1 MSATKSNQTAMGTE
15 NVRTPIFMQKSGSS
29 RWKRWLYIVL
39 LIAVVF
45 IGYMLFQHQETN
57 LPQYTT
63 QPVTRG
69 DLRVE
74 VTATG
79 TLAPTNQ
86 VDVGIEVSGTIKA
99 VLVDFNDKVK
109 VGEPLAL
116 LDPTKLEAQL
126 RQSTAALDAARARVQ
141 QSEATVQESKN
152 QLARLENVRKM
163 SGGKVPSK
171 LELDTAQAAYN
182 RAKADLASARASVV
196 QNEAIQNAN
205 RTDLSKT
212 VVRSPINGIVLNRNV
227 EPGQTI
233 AASFQAPVL
242 FTLAEDLTQMEL
254 QVDVDE
260 ADVGQV
266 HAGQTA
272 HFTVDAYPDRNF
284 DAKVTQVRYGSQTV
298 SGVVTYKTILKVDNR
313 DLLLRP
319 GMTATAHIMVSED
332 KNALLVPN
340 AALRFSPPATT
351 APKSSGSLLSNLV
364 PRPSSIAQNATQ
376 TPTDKE
382 QRVWV
387 LKDGQPEP
395 INVVTGQTNGI
406 MTTLTEGALQPGTP
420 LITDMIEPTK

>member
-1 MSATKSNQTAMGTE
+1 MSATKSQPSAGAE
-15 NVRTPIFMQKSGSS
+15 NAQTPIFMKKSGGS
-29 RWKRWLYIVL
+29 RWKRWLLIVL
-39 LIAVVF
+39 AVAVLIA
-45 IGYMLFQHQETN
+45 GYTLFQQQETN
-57 LPQYTT
+57 IPQYLT
-63 QPVTRG
+63 QPVKRG
-69 DLRVE
+69 DLTVE

-86 VDVGIEVSGTIKA
+86 VDVGIEVSGTIKE
-99 VLVDFNDKVK
+99 VLVDYNDKVK
-109 VGEPLAL
+109 VGQPLAL

-126 RQSTAALDAARARVQ
+126 RQSTAALDAARAKVQ
-141 QSEATVQESKN
+141 QAEATVQESKN
-152 QLARLENVRKM
+152 QLARLENVKKM

-171 LELDTAQAAYN
+171 LELDSAQATYN

-196 QNEAIQNAN
+196 QNEAIQNAY

-233 AASFQAPVL
+233 AATFQAPVL

-266 HAGQTA
+266 HVGQPA
-272 HFTVDAYPDRNF
+272 RFTVDAYPDRNF

-319 GMTATAHIMVSED
+319 GMTATAHIMVNED
-332 KNALLVPN
+332 KNVLLVPN
-340 AALRFSPPATT
+340 AALRFSPPVTTT
-351 APKSSGSLLSNLV
+351 AKSGGSLISNLM
-364 PRPSSIAQNATQ
+364 PRPPRSSQNAAQ
-376 TPTDKE
+376 PPTGKE

-387 LKDGQPEP
+387 LKDGKPEP
-395 INVVTGQTNGI
+395 VNVVTGQTNGI
-406 MTTLTEGALQPGTP
+406 MTAITESALQPGTP
-420 LITDMIEPTK
+420 LIVDMTEQSK

>member
-1 MSATKSNQTAMGTE
+1 MSATKPQPSAGAE
-15 NVRTPIFMQKSGSS
+15 SARAPIFMQKSGGS
-29 RWKRWLYIVL
+29 RWKRWLLIVL
-39 LIAVVF
+39 AVVVLVA
-45 IGYMLFQHQETN
+45 GYRLFRGQETN
-57 LPQYTT
+57 TPQYVT
-63 QPVTRG
+63 QPVQRG
-69 DLRVE
+69 DLTVE

-86 VDVGIEVSGTIKA
+86 VDVGIEVSGTIKE
-99 VLVDFNDKVK
+99 VLVDYNDKVK
-109 VGEPLAL
+109 VGQPLAL

-141 QSEATVQESKN
+141 QAEATVQESKS
-152 QLARLENVRKM
+152 QLARLEDVRKM

-171 LELDTAQAAYN
+171 LEFDKAQAAYN

-196 QNEAIQNAN
+196 QSEAVQNAN

-266 HAGQTA
+266 HVGQPA
-272 HFTVDAYPDRNF
+272 RFTVDAYPDRNF

-319 GMTATAHIMVSED
+319 GMTATAHILVNED

-340 AALRFSPPATT
+340 AALRFSPPVMPTT
-351 APKSSGSLLSNLV
+351 KSSGGLISNLM
-364 PRPSSIAQNATQ
+364 PRPPRSTQNSMQA
-376 TPTDKE
+376 PTGKE
-382 QRVWV
+382 QRVWI
-387 LKDGQPEP
+387 LKDGKPEP
-395 INVVTGQTNGI
+395 IDVLTGQTNGI
-406 MTTLTEGALQPGTP
+406 MTAITEGALQPGTP
-420 LITDMIEPTK
+420 LIVDMNEQTK

>member
-1 MSATKSNQTAMGTE
+1 MSALKSQPPTGTDKAPPP
-15 NVRTPIFMQKSGSS
+15 VFLKKSGSGG
-29 RWKRWLYIVL
+29 WKRWLSILLAVAV
-39 LIAVVF
+39 LIA
-45 IGYMLFQHQETN
+45 GYLLLHRQEPDT
-57 LPQYTT
+57 PKYVT
-63 QPVTRG
+63 QPVKRG
-69 DLRVE
+69 DLTVE

-79 TLAPTNQ
+79 TLAPTNE
-86 VDVGIEVSGTIKA
+86 VDVGIEVSGTIKE
-99 VLVDFNDKVK
+99 VLVNYNDQVK
-109 VGEPLAL
+109 IGQPLAL

-126 RQSTAALDAARARVQ
+126 RQSTAALDAARAKVQ
-141 QSEATVQESKN
+141 QAQATVQESGN
-152 QLARLENVRKM
+152 QRSRLENVRKM

-171 LELDTAQAAYN
+171 LELDSAQATYN

-196 QNEAIQNAN
+196 QSEAIQNAT

-212 VVRSPINGIVLNRNV
+212 VVRSPINGIVLDRNV

-266 HAGQTA
+266 HAGQSA
-272 HFTVDAYPDRNF
+272 RFTVDAYPDRNF
-284 DAKVTQVRYGSQTV
+284 EAKVTQVRYGSQTV

-319 GMTATAHIMVSED
+319 GMTATAHIMVNED

-340 AALRFSPPATT
+340 AALRFSPPVTT
-351 APKSSGSLLSNLV
+351 ATKNEGGLLSNLM
-364 PRPSSIAQNATQ
+364 PRPPQ
-376 TPTDKE
+376 PTKTTIPSALGKE

-387 LKDGQPEP
+387 LKDGQPDP
-395 INVVTGQTNGI
+395 VDVKTGQTNGI
-406 MTTLTEGALQPGTP
+406 VTAITAGALQPGMS
-420 LITDMIEPTK
+420 LITDTAEPSQ

>member
-1 MSATKSNQTAMGTE
+1 MSATKSQPTAGTD
-15 NVRTPIFMQKSGSS
+15 NAPTPVFLKKSGRS
-29 RWKRWLYIVL
+29 RWKLWLGIVV
-39 LIAVVF
+39 AVAALVA
-45 IGYMLFQHQETN
+45 GYALFQRQEPDTQKY
-57 LPQYTT
+57 LT
-63 QPVTRG
+63 QPVKRG
-69 DLRVE
+69 DLTVE

-86 VDVGIEVSGTIKA
+86 VDVGIEVSGTIKE
-99 VLVDFNDKVK
+99 VLVDYNDQVK
-109 VGEPLAL
+109 VGQPLAL

-126 RQSTAALDAARARVQ
+126 RQSTAALDAARAKVQ
-141 QSEATVQESKN
+141 QTEATVQESKN
-152 QLARLENVRKM
+152 QLARFENVRKM

-171 LELDTAQAAYN
+171 LEFDSAQAAYN

-205 RTDLSKT
+205 RNDLSKT

-272 HFTVDAYPDRNF
+272 RFTVDAYPDRNF
-284 DAKVTQVRYGSQTV
+284 DAKVTQVRYGAQTV

-319 GMTATAHIMVSED
+319 GMTATAHILVSEN

-340 AALRFSPPATT
+340 AALRFSPPVTTVAKSGGSLISNLMPRPPRTTTTSPATT
-351 APKSSGSLLSNLV
+351 GK
-364 PRPSSIAQNATQ
+364 
-376 TPTDKE
+376 K
-382 QRVWV
+382 QRVWI
-387 LKDGQPEP
+387 LKGGKPEP
-395 INVVTGQTNGI
+395 VDVKTGQTDGI
-406 MTTLTEGALQPGTP
+406 MTAITEGALEPGMP
-420 LITDMIEPTK
+420 LVVDVSEQTK

>member
-1 MSATKSNQTAMGTE
+1 MSATKPQPSAGAE
-15 NVRTPIFMQKSGSS
+15 NARTPIFMQKSGGS
-29 RWKRWLYIVL
+29 RWKRWLLIVL
-39 LIAVVF
+39 AVAVLVA
-45 IGYMLFQHQETN
+45 GYIQFKGKETN
-57 LPQYTT
+57 TPQYVT
-63 QPVTRG
+63 QPVQRG
-69 DLRVE
+69 DLTVE

-86 VDVGIEVSGTIKA
+86 VDVGIEVSGTIKE
-99 VLVDFNDKVK
+99 VLVDYNDKVK
-109 VGEPLAL
+109 VGQPLAL

-126 RQSTAALDAARARVQ
+126 RQSTAALDAARAKVQ
-141 QSEATVQESKN
+141 QAEATVQESKT

-171 LELDTAQAAYN
+171 LELDKAQATYN

-196 QNEAIQNAN
+196 QSEAVQNAN

-266 HAGQTA
+266 HVGQPA
-272 HFTVDAYPDRNF
+272 RFTVDAYPDRNF

-319 GMTATAHIMVSED
+319 GMTATAHILVNED

-340 AALRFSPPATT
+340 AALRFSPPVSTT
-351 APKSSGSLLSNLV
+351 TKSSGGLISNLM
-364 PRPSSIAQNATQ
+364 PRPPSSSQNSVQAATG
-376 TPTDKE
+376 KE
-382 QRVWV
+382 QRVWL
-387 LKDGQPEP
+387 LKNGRPEP
-395 INVVTGQTNGI
+395 IDVMTQETNGI
-406 MTTLTEGALQPGTP
+406 MTAITEGALQPGTP
-420 LITDMIEPTK
+420 LIVDMNEQTK